1 MSSVGDSS
9 CSAVASSS
17 SDQSD
22 LAVAG
27 AGIII
32 TDGTDMNNHSNNLE
46 PTDNEVDDELKELL
60 DSALQDFDTQP
71 GCGYGASVLGANE
84 EEQEEVSVGGL
95 GSAASNSS
103 RNHPQSPPSAS
114 TNPYFP
120 PPFSGFP
127 STQEGD
133 DSAGRDLAEQ
143 LDEAMRSFIGDDPEL
158 MQNIEILAKAAES
171 AGDSPEAQKEFADT
185 LAKTLSSLAQNAEGL
200 QEHLNEEDL
209 NQAFSNLGLNP
220 ENVGV
225 GLDGSTGGG
234 GGADNPDI
242 LPVMQNMMKTLLS
255 KEVLYPSLK
264 EISQKYPKWLEEN
277 EGKTDKELIENYT
290 LQYNLMKT
298 ICQEF
303 EKETL
308 ADSEDTKNHRFKR
321 ILELMQEMQE
331 LGQPPKEILGEMA
344 PGLEFD
350 ANGFPKLL
358 NSNDQCT
365 IM

>member
-1 MSSVGDSS
+1 MSSMGDSS
-9 CSAVASSS
+9 WSAAASST
-17 SDQSD
+17 SDPPD
-22 LAVAG
+22 HGVAG
-27 AGIII
+27 AG
-32 TDGTDMNNHSNNLE
+32 TDGTDMYNHYNNVE

-60 DSALQDFDTQP
+60 DSALQDFDTHP
-71 GCGYGASVLGANE
+71 GCGYATSGIGSNE
-84 EEQEEVSVGGL
+84 EEARVGGL
-95 GSAASNSS
+95 GSAASDSS
-103 RNHPQSPPSAS
+103 MNHPQSPSSAS
-114 TNPYFP
+114 TNQFVSST
-120 PPFSGFP
+120 FSGLHT
-127 STQEGD
+127 STHEGGD

-200 QEHLNEEDL
+200 QEQLNEDEL

-220 ENVGV
+220 GNVGV
-225 GLDGSTGGG
+225 GLDGNTGG

-277 EGKTDKELIENYT
+277 EGKTEKELIENYT

-303 EKETL
+303 EKETT

-358 NSNDQCT
+358 NSNQCT
-365 IM
+365 VM